1 MNARQRNKYCD
12 YTNCSHRAYKENV
25 LSYDFKQIKDYCKLG
40 RYNSEIYE
48 ICRCNNCRHFTLSR
62 RDMKKVRELKA
73 MIKAESKL
81 YFYSPYEETKEK
93 ERNELS
99 LQELLGI

>member
-48 ICRCNNCRHFTLSR
+48 ICRCNNCRYFTLSKSE
-62 RDMKKVRELKA
+62 MKKVRE
-73 MIKAESKL
+73 IKRQIKKGKQTL
-81 YFYSPYEETKEK
+81 LLF
-93 ERNELS
+93 S
-99 LQELLGI
+99 L